1 MRQIRRLGA
10 VSVNLT
16 AAAQVPVGALAG
28 RNGNAGRR
36 VAGNRLP
43 VAASDSRRASRL
55 ATVRKV
61 LKKILNGT
69 AATLAS
75 GILLYFGT
83 GLHPIWY
90 LTWLAPIP
98 VLLFASR
105 ASAWATFIAALL
117 ALLLGSTNEF
127 AYAHYI
133 IGIPLPIVILILGTP
148 SAALALAVLLWRF
161 CLRRGAV
168 WQAVLALPCAW
179 VAYEFLNA
187 STSPHG
193 TFGSLS
199 YSQMDCLPVLQVAAL
214 TGLWGVAFVL
224 LLATSTAVVLLV
236 GADDKR
242 SKAAVGASVAIMLAA
257 VLGYGEWRLHSDL
270 HPTGTL
276 QVALIS
282 SDAAEDH
289 WAKDDQHALAILQRY
304 AVQIEALPGAQVI
317 VLPEDLGPVSP
328 AAAKVATHIMSAA
341 AHRSGAEVVVGLR
354 AGRTRPML
362 NEALVFAPSGEL
374 EAIYEK
380 HHLIPG
386 AEDGIVVGTSITTL
400 PASTGV
406 EGIQICK
413 DLDYPKLSRD
423 YGRRDVGLLLV
434 PAFDFDVDGWLHGR
448 MAVMRGVESGFSIA
462 RAARHGLLTVSD
474 NRGRVLVQRA
484 GAPSGFVVATVDVP
498 VAHVTTLY
506 DRFGDWF
513 AWVCIALL
521 LLVIGTTLFRLGE
534 SRDM

>member
-1 MRQIRRLGA
+1 MPKLHLTSDPTDWADQQTVGDKSPMTDSTTSNSMMTRRFDI
-10 VSVNLT
+10 VK
-16 AAAQVPVGALAG
+16 
-28 RNGNAGRR
+28 R
-36 VAGNRLP
+36 VI
-43 VAASDSRRASRL
+43 
-55 ATVRKV
+55 
-61 LKKILNGT
+61 KKSLQAT

-90 LTWLAPIP
+90 LNWLAAVP

-105 ASAWATFIAALL
+105 ASAWASFLSAFL
-117 ALLLGSTNEF
+117 ALLLSSTNEF
-127 AYAHYI
+127 AYAHQI
-133 IGIPLPIVILILGTP
+133 IGIPLPIVIAILGIP
-148 SAALALAVLLWRF
+148 SAAFAFGVLLWRF
-161 CLRRGAV
+161 CLRRGAL
-168 WQAVLALPCAW
+168 WQTVLALPCGW

-214 TGLWGVAFVL
+214 TGLWGVVFVL
-224 LLATSTAVVLLV
+224 LLAPSTAVVLVV
-236 GADDKR
+236 GVDDKK
-242 SKAAVGASVAIMLAA
+242 SKAALGASVAIMLAA
-257 VLGYGEWRLHSDL
+257 VLWYGEWRLHSDL

-276 QVALIS
+276 KVALIS

-289 WAKDDQHALAILQRY
+289 RANDDRHAQAILQRY
-304 AVQIEALPGAQVI
+304 AAQIESHAAQVI

-328 AAAKVATHIMSAA
+328 AAAQVAAQMMSAA
-341 AHRSGAEVVVGLR
+341 AQRSRAEVVVGLR
-354 AGRTRPML
+354 VGRTPPML

-374 EAIYEK
+374 KGKYEK

-386 AEDGIVVGTSITTL
+386 IEDGIVVGTSITTL
-400 PASTGV
+400 SASTGV

-413 DLDYPKLSRD
+413 DLDFPKLSRD

-448 MAVMRGVESGFSIA
+448 MAVMRGVEGGFSIA
-462 RAARHGLLTVSD
+462 RTARHGLLTATD

-484 GAPSGFVVATVDVP
+484 GSTSGFVVATADVP
-498 VAHVTTLY
+498 VAHAGTLY

-513 AWVCIALL
+513 AWFCIGLL
-521 LLVIGTTLFRLGE
+521 LLVIGTMLFRSGE
-534 SRDM
+534 SRRTRKLFQTDSP